1 MAATGADWAQMEAEY
16 VNGDMS
22 LKALA
27 EKYGLSLSAV
37 QKQST
42 ARRWREKKKKYAERK
57 AEKVSEKLH
66 DREVWQTVR
75 DIERVCRAAGKLI
88 EKANKAIAQLDK
100 AAYVSYDKTEITT
113 EETEDSGVTTVKS
126 EKKRRQRTA
135 QVKTL
140 IDTKR
145 MAEIAK
151 TLQTVKEVLT
161 GEDGRADETEN
172 SGVIEIAAATA
183 IDPPPEDTETGASG
197 GDSEK

>member
-16 VNGDMS
+16 VNSDMS

-42 ARRWREKKKKYAERK
+42 SRRWREKKKKYAERK

-66 DREVWQTVR
+66 DREVRQTVR

-113 EETEDSGVTTVKS
+113 KETEDSGVTTVKS